1 LANKKRKAPKGYS
14 GKRKNTNAKKI
25 GNTERTLMP
34 VKFTRWAS
42 ASKTFRDAADK
53 NLRAYNIPTYTDQ
66 ELEFFEDAWAT
77 TPAGTAL
84 DKRMEFVIGGG
95 VKPTFELID
104 PIKDNGEEMTDQE
117 QKEILQDY
125 DDELKELEEFDE
137 QMHFNQKLYDAAI
150 MAKVFGRSVIL
161 FENLEDDKSI
171 GLPKSLKLVHSR
183 NLNKVNFDQNTWA
196 LMDVLIQNPSKK
208 ALAEEMIYLV
218 NKPDSPIRLTLWYGY
233 SEMQRIVGAARAY
246 RRIIE
251 FDMPEITQS
260 MWASYGM
267 FLIKRMGRSESDATI
282 DVNTVLNSLNP
293 GAFNAVTVDQM
304 DEIEFIKADLDPKI
318 KELTE
323 LGDFY
328 ERLMIG
334 NSQTPSALLGREED
348 QNRATLIGK
357 IKFFIEGPVKADREW
372 LSNIIGSQ
380 WYERNLV
387 KLGHEEILEHVRIKP
402 EFETISIEQWEDLVE
417 PVQRLITVLPNL
429 PDDLKLQLLNLEELK
444 DDLEEAP
451 IQQNLDAI
459 PQEAKVPKLPTVPV
473 PTSTVSTAKRKKK
486 LQYSKTAESF
496 TFKEKA
502 SKWRG
507 SKQYKDAA
515 AILTFDHSSSF
526 VGRVVYEK
534 ADKEMLIVLG
544 DRIYNFCSV
553 PRQIYDG
560 FRKANSKGKFFN
572 EAIKGIWD
580 C

>member
-1 LANKKRKAPKGYS
+1 LVKKKKIAPKGYS
-14 GKRKNTNAKKI
+14 GKRKVTSARKI
-25 GNTERTLMP
+25 GNTEKKLLP
-34 VKFTRWAS
+34 VKFSRWAS
-42 ASKTFRDAADK
+42 ASRTFRDADK

-104 PIKDNGEEMTDQE
+104 PIKDDGEEMTDQE

-161 FENLEDDKSI
+161 FENLEDDKSQ

-196 LMDVLIQNPSKK
+196 LQDVLIQNPSKK

-260 MWASYGM
+260 MWAGYGM

-293 GAFNAVTVDQM
+293 GAFNAITVDQM
-304 DEIEFIKADLDPKI
+304 DEIEFVKADLDPKI

-372 LSNIIGSQ
+372 LANIIGSQ

-451 IQQNLDAI
+451 LQQNLDAI

-473 PTSTVSTAKRKKK
+473 PTNTVSTAKHKKK
-486 LQYSKTAESF
+486 LRYSKTAESF
-496 TFKEKA
+496 
-502 SKWRG
+502 
-507 SKQYKDAA
+507 
-515 AILTFDHSSSF
+515 L
-526 VGRVVYEK
+526 
-534 ADKEMLIVLG
+534 
-544 DRIYNFCSV
+544 
-553 PRQIYDG
+553 
-560 FRKANSKGKFFN
+560 
-572 EAIKGIWD
+572 
-580 C
+580 